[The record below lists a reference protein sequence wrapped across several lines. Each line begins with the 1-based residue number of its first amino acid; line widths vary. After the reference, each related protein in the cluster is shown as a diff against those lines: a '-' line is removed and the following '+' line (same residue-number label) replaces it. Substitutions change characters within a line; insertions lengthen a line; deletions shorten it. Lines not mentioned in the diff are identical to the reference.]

1 VAEDNVEL
9 VRAGLAAFSE
19 GGVEALLAF
28 VHPEFEMTTP
38 PNLAAEPDT
47 YRGHEGIRRYF
58 DSFYDAMDE
67 IRFEPGEL
75 FPVGEGVIVPLTLRA
90 RGRTTAIET
99 EQQLVTTWRLRDGKA
114 IRVEVHATL
123 EEALAAGEEQAEG
136 RLSAG

>member
-1 VAEDNVEL
+1 MTEDNVEL
-9 VRAGLAAFSE
+9 VRAGLEAFSE

-28 VHPEFEMTTP
+28 IHPEFEMTTP
-38 PNLAAEPDT
+38 ANLAAEPDT

-58 DSFYDAMDE
+58 GSFYDAMDE

-75 FPVGEGVIVPLTLRA
+75 ISVAEGVIVPMTLRA

-99 EQQLVTTWRLRDGKA
+99 EQKLVTTWWLRDGKA

-123 EEALAAGEEQAEG
+123 EEALAAGEQQADG